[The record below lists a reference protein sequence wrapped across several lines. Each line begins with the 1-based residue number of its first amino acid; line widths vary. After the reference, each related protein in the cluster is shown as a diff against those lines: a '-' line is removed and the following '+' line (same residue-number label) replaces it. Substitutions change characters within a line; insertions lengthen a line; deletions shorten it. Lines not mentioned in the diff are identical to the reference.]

1 MFIRNQGGSMNI
13 HEYQAKRLLAEF
25 GVPVPD
31 GRIAYTVEEAA
42 AAARSLG
49 GAAWFVKP
57 QRIGPAESAVA
68 YVTTP
73 EAAASAAERLLD
85 HASTGTR
92 TRVTRVLVE
101 EALPDAPAL
110 AVLFTIDGA
119 AGRVACAVGASAG
132 ANRPGGDRSELDAL
146 SIDPATGFN
155 PHHARNLAHRLGLGG
170 AQAAALGR
178 CLAALYE
185 AVIALD
191 ATRIEIDPLLTHESR
206 GVVAVGIAMTVDD
219 AALFRHPEI
228 MALREYDQEDEV
240 EREAERHGLNYM
252 RLEGSIGC
260 LANGAGLAMATMDC
274 LRLHGGAPANFLDI
288 GGGVTHERVVA
299 AFKLVLADP
308 HVEGVLVNV
317 FGGIMR
323 CDVIAEGILA
333 AAREVGLHV
342 PLVVRLEG
350 TNVDLGRKVLR
361 DSGLPIYCADTIDE
375 AAAQVVAAV
384 RDAA

>member
-1 MFIRNQGGSMNI
+1 
-13 HEYQAKRLLAEF
+13 
-25 GVPVPD
+25 
-31 GRIAYTVEEAA
+31 
-42 AAARSLG
+42 
-49 GAAWFVKP
+49 
-57 QRIGPAESAVA
+57 
-68 YVTTP
+68 
-73 EAAASAAERLLD
+73 
-85 HASTGTR
+85 
-92 TRVTRVLVE
+92 VTRVLVE

-132 ANRPGGDRSELDAL
+132 ANRPGGDRSEMDAL
-146 SIDPATGFN
+146 AIDPATGFN

-375 AAAQVVAAV
+375 AAARVVAAV

>member
-1 MFIRNQGGSMNI
+1 
-13 HEYQAKRLLAEF
+13 
-25 GVPVPD
+25 
-31 GRIAYTVEEAA
+31 
-42 AAARSLG
+42 
-49 GAAWFVKP
+49 
-57 QRIGPAESAVA
+57 
-68 YVTTP
+68 
-73 EAAASAAERLLD
+73 D

-110 AVLFTIDGA
+110 AVLFTLDGA
-119 AGRVACAVGASAG
+119 AGRGACAVGATGG
-132 ANRPGGDRSELDAL
+132 AYRPGGDRSEMDAL
-146 SIDPATGFN
+146 AIDPATGFN

-260 LANGAGLAMATMDC
+260 LSHGAGVGIATEGSP
-274 LRLHGGAPANFLDI
+274 RLFRRAPAKLFHIGRGGGA
-288 GGGVTHERVVA
+288 
-299 AFKLVLADP
+299 
-308 HVEGVLVNV
+308 
-317 FGGIMR
+317 
-323 CDVIAEGILA
+323 
-333 AAREVGLHV
+333 
-342 PLVVRLEG
+342 
-350 TNVDLGRKVLR
+350 
-361 DSGLPIYCADTIDE
+361 E
-375 AAAQVVAAV
+375 A
-384 RDAA
+384 